1 MSVEL
6 KQEFDSV
13 SVKHLLFKSKVRSY
27 LYGSNIDEAPIRD
40 AQVCAF
46 GQWIAQR
53 VLKDFR
59 HLPESRELDQVHL
72 RIHAVANRLMDLKQ
86 QGQQEQAIAGLSEIN
101 ALADHITRLLRTME
115 EKLRTGQ

>member
-13 SVKHLLFKSKVRSY
+13 SVKHLLFKSKVRSF

-46 GQWIAQR
+46 GQWITQR
-53 VLKDFR
+53 ALVDFR
-59 HLPESRELDQVHL
+59 HLPESRELDHVHQQ
-72 RIHAVANRLMDLKQ
+72 IHAVANRLMDMKLK
-86 QGQQEQAIAGLSEIN
+86 GQQEEAIAGLSEIN
-101 ALADHITRLLRTME
+101 TLADRITRLLRTME